1 MDCKKS
7 NWQSR
12 FPCKL
17 FRFFVI
23 VSPAFENRRWLRTE
37 LLVATI
43 DNHFLA
49 IGAKSL
55 YMYML
60 VTLPLFQ
67 WINGEWFQ
75 RGLQIKSYF

>member
-1 MDCKKS
+1 MYIAKNYKSQNFLSMDCKKS

-23 VSPAFENRRWLRTE
+23 VSPVCENRRSLGTE
-37 LLVATI
+37 LATI

-55 YMYML
+55 YTG
-60 VTLPLFQ
+60 VPK
-67 WINGEWFQ
+67 IAD
-75 RGLQIKSYF
+75 